1 MQFEI
6 TKNHVL
12 EEIRDVFGHDIV
24 PEHDEFTWAL
34 VKTDG
39 TVLCR
44 GPHDF
49 ADEKQARSQIAEAKK
64 SMKGAMRCRVV
75 TLDA

>member
-6 TKNHVL
+6 RKQRL
-12 EEIRDVFGHDIV
+12 
-24 PEHDEFTWAL
+24 PEPAADQEAVTWAL

-39 TVLCR
+39 TVLCQ
-44 GPHDF
+44 GPHTF
-49 ADEKQARSQIAEAKK
+49 YDEKQARSQIAEAKK

-75 TLDA
+75 TLDGS